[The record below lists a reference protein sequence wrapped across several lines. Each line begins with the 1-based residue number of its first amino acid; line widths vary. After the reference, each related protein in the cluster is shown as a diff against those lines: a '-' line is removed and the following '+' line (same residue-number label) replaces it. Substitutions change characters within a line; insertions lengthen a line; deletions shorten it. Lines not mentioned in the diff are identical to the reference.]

1 MSGMFKKLSSEKKP
15 SSIMKQILEAIDNG
29 TLKESDKL
37 PNEPEL
43 ARIFGVSRS
52 VLREA
57 MSGLVTLGVVKR
69 IPGTGTFVQ
78 NKKTASIP
86 GGPERAIFW
95 DHLEEIEKVE
105 GSYDAYLARF
115 LIEPVITEYAA
126 RRMERKDFRILRSVY
141 KEMEKAVK
149 EKDLEKYQD
158 EDLRFHMEL
167 AKASGNPVLF
177 RIFKE
182 VMDLIGFNLW
192 DAYRIWP
199 EDSQSILRSL
209 NDHRDLLRFLEE
221 NNPIMS
227 KQKVEEHL
235 QAAFW
240 EYKDIK

>member
-1 MSGMFKKLSSEKKP
+1 MFTKLSSEKKP
-15 SSIMKQILEAIDNG
+15 SSIMKQILGAIENG
-29 TLKESDKL
+29 ALKESDKL
-37 PNEPEL
+37 PNETEL
-43 ARIFGVSRS
+43 SRVFGVSRS
-52 VLREA
+52 VVREA

-78 NKKTASIP
+78 NPKPSSVP
-86 GGPERAIFW
+86 GAPDRVIFW

-126 RRMERKDFRILRSVY
+126 RRMGKKDFKVLRTIY

-149 EKDLEKYQD
+149 DKDIKKYQD

-167 AKASGNPVLF
+167 AKASGNKVLF
-177 RIFKE
+177 IIFKE

-199 EDSQSILRSL
+199 EESQSILRSL
-209 NDHRDLLRFLEE
+209 NDHKELLQFLEE
-221 NNPIMS
+221 NNFVMS
-227 KQKVEEHL
+227 KQKMEEHL
-235 QAAFW
+235 KAAFW
-240 EYKDIK
+240 EYKDIKE